1 MLPGDTSYHQL
12 RYQYIKILNKI
23 RKQNQ
28 IGAGASEAQP
38 GDAKSGMAWH
48 GSGPSWSLSRSKFSF
63 GHHGSHVDAD
73 HFFFDPWSQLLRLVK
88 CINHSNFGVSP
99 MRLDP

>member
-12 RYQYIKILNKI
+12 RYHYIKILNKI

-38 GDAKSGMAWH
+38 GDAKSGMAWQWTVME
-48 GSGPSWSLSRSKFSF
+48 PFQIQILLWS
-63 GHHGSHVDAD
+63 
-73 HFFFDPWSQLLRLVK
+73 PW
-88 CINHSNFGVSP
+88 
-99 MRLDP
+99 